1 MSETHV
7 RVVCRFRPINKR
19 EELEAKKKNISKK
32 NAKCVKLEH
41 QINTI
46 DVKLKSN
53 SLSFV
58 VDEILGPETT
68 QDECFRVV
76 AEPAVRDILRGYNGT
91 IFAYGQTGSG
101 KTHSMYGPEGRFNA
115 QQSGI
120 VPRAISMLFQS
131 LDDNDNIIEFTLK
144 VAFIEIY
151 LERMHDLLNVDGSKN
166 KSAKGKKGKKGKKIH
181 KSAKEKQKEKDAN
194 KLRIRTLPNGSTIIQ
209 NLYEEECDSLM
220 DVLGL
225 IQKASQ
231 HRTTSSTTMNATS
244 SRSHLVMMT
253 HVQQKMQDG
262 STRLSK
268 LNFAD
273 LAGSE
278 KVKKT
283 EATGTRLEEA
293 KQINKSLTQL
303 GIVIRA
309 LSEKKSFISY
319 RDSVLTHILKGSLGG
334 NTKTTLLCTTTPH
347 IFNRDETIST
357 LRFATRT
364 KLISNVVY
372 KNTVLSA

>member
-7 RVVCRFRPINKR
+7 RVVCRFRPVDKR
-19 EELEAKKKNISKK
+19 EQLEAQKSTISKK
-32 NAKCVKLEH
+32 DAKCVKLEH

-46 DVKLKSN
+46 KVKLKSN
-53 SLSFV
+53 SLQFV
-58 VDEILGPETT
+58 VDEILDAPTS
-68 QDECFRVV
+68 QDECFQVV
-76 AEPAVRDILRGYNGT
+76 AEPTVRDILRGYNGT

-101 KTHSMYGPEGRFNA
+101 KTHSMYGPEGQFNA

-131 LDDNDNIIEFTLK
+131 LEDSDNIIEFTIK
-144 VAFIEIY
+144 VSFIEIY
-151 LERMHDLLNVDGSKN
+151 LESMRDLLNIDGEKTSKSTK
-166 KSAKGKKGKKGKKIH
+166 KSKKGKKVH
-181 KSAKEKQKEKDAN
+181 KSAKQKQMEKDAN

-225 IQKASQ
+225 IQKASSN
-231 HRTTSSTTMNATS
+231 RTTSSTSMNHTS

-283 EATGTRLEEA
+283 EAKGARLEEA
-293 KQINKSLTQL
+293 KMINKSLTQL

-309 LSEKKSFISY
+309 LSEVYIILS
-319 RDSVLTHILKGSLGG
+319 LHIVYIL
-334 NTKTTLLCTTTPH
+334 LLCVTSL
-347 IFNRDETIST
+347 F
-357 LRFATRT
+357 F
-364 KLISNVVY
+364 
-372 KNTVLSA
+372 